1 MRAAANGGS
10 LFEIFPS
17 EAQALEIFPSEAQAP
32 SPMPTGLC
40 QGLVG
45 ESGKRLCQGM
55 SCPSPVAESEA

>member
-40 QGLVG
+40 QG
-45 ESGKRLCQGM
+45 
-55 SCPSPVAESEA
+55 